1 MAAGAAAPSLHGDAV
16 LSGTYRLT
24 GLGPQGVTL
33 PLDQA
38 APTGD
43 AVLAA
48 TAAGPGGPWG
58 YAPVT
63 VASSGRS
70 VTLTATGGSLV
81 TVLGLPVAPLRE
93 NFTSFFAGTIQDAA
107 GTTPAGAPSCP
118 DQHSAQANYQAQA
131 TGGALILWCVGMR
144 GGRPVLMIV
153 NALNYPM
160 EISHPGMPVAEAA
173 SADSYQ
179 VSALS
184 GSLSGSDS
192 VLEPGQQV
200 GYAITATVGDFDQA
214 ATQYDGLAEGLYE
227 VQDGLD
233 ALLTTL
239 TMIDPGQGGGGE
251 LPSLVNAAV
260 RIPGCADA
268 LLDRNPVAVTT
279 GCLAPDAV
287 VRTFQAGGLGTTG
300 WLVAP
305 AVAGD
310 GTWTFLDREF
320 QQIHSALASQDA
332 ISIVVGR
339 LAACPDAAQVLA
351 AWTASP
357 ASVRLTWTAP
367 DVAIS
372 SFEDISCWGG
382 WVVATPIGEG
392 NGTFDFSQV
401 DGLHLV
407 PVPDLTEFQKAVCS
421 TSQSPLSWRDNGLI
435 AGCKQ

>member
-1 MAAGAAAPSLHGDAV
+1 M
-16 LSGTYRLT
+16 
-24 GLGPQGVTL
+24 
-33 PLDQA
+33 
-38 APTGD
+38 
-43 AVLAA
+43 
-48 TAAGPGGPWG
+48 
-58 YAPVT
+58 PVT
-63 VASSGRS
+63 
-70 VTLTATGGSLV
+70 
-81 TVLGLPVAPLRE
+81 
-93 NFTSFFAGTIQDAA
+93 
-107 GTTPAGAPSCP
+107 
-118 DQHSAQANYQAQA
+118 
-131 TGGALILWCVGMR
+131 
-144 GGRPVLMIV
+144 
-153 NALNYPM
+153 
-160 EISHPGMPVAEAA
+160 EAA

-200 GYAITATVGDFDQA
+200 GYAITAMAGNFDQA

-239 TMIDPGQGGGGE
+239 TTIDPGLGGGSD
-251 LPSLVNAAV
+251 LPGLVNAAV

-287 VRTFQAGGLGTTG
+287 VRIFQAGGLGTTG

-310 GTWTFLDREF
+310 GTWAFLDREF

-332 ISIVVGR
+332 VRIVVGPH
-339 LAACPDAAQVLA
+339 AACPDAAQVLA

-372 SFEDISCWGG
+372 SFESISCWGG

-392 NGTFDFSQV
+392 NGTFVFSQV
-401 DGLHLV
+401 GGLHVV
-407 PVPDLTEFQKAVCS
+407 PVPDLPEFSKDVCS
-421 TSQSPLSWRDNGLI
+421 TSQSPLSWRHDGLI
-435 AGCKQ
+435 AGCSQ